1 MSLATVLKLDKLE
14 ELESWAHAVKY
25 VKTLSGNEASELMF
39 KLAIY
44 HSIEKSL
51 PRNWN
56 QNLEHEIENLK
67 NLDLPKYLKLSQL
80 I

>member
-14 ELESWAHAVKY
+14 ELESWEHAVKY
-25 VKTLSGNEASELMF
+25 IKILSNNEASELLF

-51 PRNWN
+51 PRNWH
-56 QNLEHEIENLK
+56 QGL
-67 NLDLPKYLKLSQL
+67 
-80 I
+80 